1 MNMAN
6 DHIFLLMLIDCA
18 KNPDKRHI
26 WTIESV
32 EAASKPCFALKS
44 ASGRYLSCD
53 SGDHFMCNGSVIA
66 NSKVCNDERTW
77 WVFTT
82 DPSDVC
88 GVKAMRMN
96 DIMMNNRNSKC
107 A

>member
-44 ASGRYLSCD
+44 ASGRYLRNYKLD
-53 SGDHFMCNGSVIA
+53 VVIPA
-66 NSKVCNDERTW
+66 HTW
-77 WVFTT
+77 RF
-82 DPSDVC
+82 
-88 GVKAMRMN
+88 N
-96 DIMMNNRNSKC
+96 
-107 A
+107 